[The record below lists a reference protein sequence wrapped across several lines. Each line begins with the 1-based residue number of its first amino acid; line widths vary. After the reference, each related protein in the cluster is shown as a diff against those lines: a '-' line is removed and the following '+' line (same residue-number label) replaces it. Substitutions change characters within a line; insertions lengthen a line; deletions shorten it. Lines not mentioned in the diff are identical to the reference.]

1 MSTKRLIRLILIMLA
16 LILFMITH
24 NTAWATDEACDFKPR
39 DIVHKGFDYNDPRQD
54 MVWYAY
60 KLWWIEFVALIE
72 CEDWNRDIKKKWDHG
87 YALGLCQ
94 LNKRWHKRTEDY
106 INKRQSQVEVCYWK
120 WIHHTKFNGPY
131 RKINWM
137 YCKDYVLDRFVI
149 VNENPN

>member
-16 LILFMITH
+16 LILFIITH
-24 NTAWATDEACDFKPR
+24 NTAWATDETCDLKPR
-39 DIVHKGFDYNDPRQD
+39 DIVHKWFDYNDPRQD

-106 INKRQSQVEVCYWK
+106 INRRQSQVEVCYWK
-120 WIHHTKFNGPY
+120 WTHHTKFNGPY

>member
-1 MSTKRLIRLILIMLA
+1 MSTKRLIRLIVIMLA
-16 LILFMITH
+16 LILLMLARETVG
-24 NTAWATDEACDFKPR
+24 AR
-39 DIVHKGFDYNDPRQD
+39 DIVHNGFDYNDPRQD

-120 WIHHTKFNGPY
+120 WTHHTKFNGPY
-131 RKINWM
+131 RKINGVL
-137 YCKDYVLDRFVI
+137 CKDYVLDRFVI
-149 VNENPN
+149 VNETTD